1 MFSLEDKYNIIDKA
15 RRVASRSDPS
25 KAIKILKDT
34 LTHEESDLPLM
45 LEIMHTY
52 HTMDKLNEVIVWAKK
67 AEELSEE
74 ASRKVLSEMED
85 LFYGRGK
92 PDQLAEYLMEKKTE
106 EGKFEEVAELF
117 EGIGK
122 GSTKGF
128 LKREESIV
136 NNILNHKEK
145 YSPRDF
151 THLYLFS
158 IINEGKDSNHTVEIL
173 KKIIEKKPT
182 ETERVIQEMRRANQ
196 EHYGDERL
204 LFGLGEILLKNKKYK
219 EGISKIKEA
228 MNRNENLQ
236 EEVILILSPF
246 KSESREVLDYLSELL
261 IESGREKEALE
272 LIETI
277 GTDEAIKK
285 YYRMVK
291 KNPNNPVIH
300 KELAESYLKKGRNS
314 EALKEFLSSV
324 EISPD
329 ERIGE
334 KVREI
339 QDDLP
344 HELDN
349 YLCLSTIYKEI
360 GWIDDAVKT
369 LQRGFESFPSNS
381 SDILE
386 NLNLILKKSRESFE
400 GLLLKA
406 KLLSK
411 EGDIDQALNIY
422 KKLVL
427 KQDGLEKVK
436 EELVQLKNENPLN
449 TKAKLISLMLQIPED
464 PEETSREVN
473 LILSQDVNSIP
484 FMLTAYDSWARSKPE
499 FAPQFL
505 KFYESLD
512 KENFPTF
519 AYSFALAE
527 LNRMVGSFGDAE
539 KLYIESLD
547 EEPGRFNFLLNH
559 LQKYREKPAIRKI
572 ISSLYFYRG
581 EYKKGSREIKSVA
594 KQFPGY
600 SNDII
605 TFLIN
610 KIKSNKDN
618 KILIQTLTEI
628 LIQNQYYDEAIKWGT
643 KLLPTI
649 ELEEQSNLLLLLAK
663 ANSEIGNYSE
673 SSILARKAVSIDS
686 SLLDK
691 AIAIFEEIREKAH
704 LEPDILMSLYELYK
718 KKLNIKKSITCLE
731 EVINQEPSMANIIA
745 DEYEKLIEI
754 APIDAPLRIHYGKTK
769 LLIGDESGIS
779 EIERGLRFDPELKNS
794 VLELLEGIKDP
805 EIESKSI
812 LLRAEIQKDLGREK
826 EAVQNFI
833 ESYWKNEDKREK
845 AIKGIESLFPTIEL
859 TKELASKL
867 FSVYHNEGRNN
878 RLANLV
884 DSFFDGSKERGKYL
898 IRKIEEVFKDNPPLP
913 LQIAHAT
920 IQYQIGEK
928 EKSAKE
934 MKDLL
939 ESFPEVAYK
948 LREIVNPEDSSFLPL
963 LIQINLELS
972 DWNAMIRYIKQL
984 DLKDRLQFYEKL
996 LDRNPN
1002 YPEAIKEAGYLH
1014 FILEDYDKAK
1024 FCLSSLLTPE
1034 RREKILLWF
1043 LGEDREAS
1051 FKEIED
1057 LRIKILNDIAK
1068 ITESPEKRAYLYI
1081 QLEKYEKAYIEI
1093 QKVRGDKKEILVS
1106 LIQLKIGNYTG
1117 AYQRLSGLE
1126 QTEDVKKLRV
1136 FAALFS
1142 GNPEISLG
1150 LLTGIKMEPARKNKY
1165 ISAILKDS
1173 ARKYRSIKPLI
1184 RR

>member
-25 KAIKILKDT
+25 KAIKILKDA

-67 AEELSEE
+67 AEKLSKE

-117 EGIGK
+117 EGMGK
-122 GSTKGF
+122 ESTKGF
-128 LKREESIV
+128 LKREENIV

-204 LFGLGEILLKNKKYK
+204 LLGLGEILLKNKKYK
-219 EGISKIKEA
+219 EGISKIKDA

-246 KSESREVLDYLSELL
+246 KSESREVLDYLGELL

-272 LIETI
+272 LVETI

-300 KELAESYLKKGRNS
+300 KELAESYLKKGRYS

-386 NLNLILKKSRESFE
+386 NLNLILKQSRESFE

-436 EELVQLKNENPLN
+436 EGLVQLKNENPLN

-464 PEETSREVN
+464 LEETSREVN

-512 KENFPTF
+512 KENFPPF

-572 ISSLYFYRG
+572 ISSLYFHRG

-610 KIKSNKDN
+610 EIKSNKDN

-769 LLIGDESGIS
+769 LLMGDESGIS

-805 EIESKSI
+805 EIESKSN

-898 IRKIEEVFKDNPPLP
+898 IRKIEESFKDNPPLP

-1024 FCLSSLLTPE
+1024 FYLSSLPSPE
-1034 RREKILLWF
+1034 RREEILLWF
-1043 LGEDREAS
+1043 LGEDREVS
-1051 FKEIED
+1051 FEEIED
-1057 LRIKILNDIAK
+1057 LRIKILNDMAK
-1068 ITESPEKRAYLYI
+1068 ITESPERRAYLYT
-1081 QLEKYEKAYIEI
+1081 QLEKYEEAYIEI

-1117 AYQRLSGLE
+1117 AYQRLSRLE

>member
-25 KAIKILKDT
+25 KAIKILKDA

-67 AEELSEE
+67 AEKLSKE

-117 EGIGK
+117 EGMGK
-122 GSTKGF
+122 ESTKGF
-128 LKREESIV
+128 LKREENIV

-204 LFGLGEILLKNKKYK
+204 LLGLGEILLKNKKYK
-219 EGISKIKEA
+219 EGISKIKDA

-246 KSESREVLDYLSELL
+246 KSESREVLDYLGELL

-272 LIETI
+272 LVETI

-300 KELAESYLKKGRNS
+300 KELAESYLKKGRYS

-386 NLNLILKKSRESFE
+386 NLNLILKQSRESFE

-436 EELVQLKNENPLN
+436 EGLVQLKNENPLN

-464 PEETSREVN
+464 LEETSREVN

-512 KENFPTF
+512 KENFPPF

-572 ISSLYFYRG
+572 ISSLYFHRG
-581 EYKKGSREIKSVA
+581 EYKKGSKEIKSVA

-610 KIKSNKDN
+610 EIKSNKDN

-769 LLIGDESGIS
+769 LLMGDESGIS

-805 EIESKSI
+805 EIESKSN

-898 IRKIEEVFKDNPPLP
+898 IRKIEESFKDNPPLP

-1024 FCLSSLLTPE
+1024 FYLSSLPSPE
-1034 RREKILLWF
+1034 RREEILLWF

-1051 FKEIED
+1051 FEEIED
-1057 LRIKILNDIAK
+1057 LRIKILNDMAK
-1068 ITESPEKRAYLYI
+1068 ITESPERRAYLYT
-1081 QLEKYEKAYIEI
+1081 QLEKYEEAYIEI

-1117 AYQRLSGLE
+1117 AYQRLSRLE

>member
-25 KAIKILKDT
+25 KAIKILKDA

-67 AEELSEE
+67 AEKLSKE

-117 EGIGK
+117 EGMGK
-122 GSTKGF
+122 ESTKGF
-128 LKREESIV
+128 LKREENIV

-204 LFGLGEILLKNKKYK
+204 LLGLGEILLKNKKYK
-219 EGISKIKEA
+219 EGISKIKDA

-246 KSESREVLDYLSELL
+246 KSESREVLDYLGELL

-272 LIETI
+272 LVETI

-300 KELAESYLKKGRNS
+300 KELAESYLKKGRYS

-386 NLNLILKKSRESFE
+386 NLNLILKQSRESFE

-436 EELVQLKNENPLN
+436 EGLVQLKNENPLN

-464 PEETSREVN
+464 LEETSREVN

-512 KENFPTF
+512 KENFPPF

-572 ISSLYFYRG
+572 ISSLYFHRG

-610 KIKSNKDN
+610 EIKSNKDS

-769 LLIGDESGIS
+769 LLMGDESGIS

-805 EIESKSI
+805 EIESKSN

-898 IRKIEEVFKDNPPLP
+898 IRKIEESFKDNPPLP

-1024 FCLSSLLTPE
+1024 FYLSSLPSPE
-1034 RREKILLWF
+1034 RREEILLWF

-1051 FKEIED
+1051 FEEIED
-1057 LRIKILNDIAK
+1057 LRIKILNDMAK
-1068 ITESPEKRAYLYI
+1068 ITESPERRAYLYT
-1081 QLEKYEKAYIEI
+1081 QLEKYEEAYIEI

-1117 AYQRLSGLE
+1117 AYQRLSRLE